1 MKIAIVGLGGSY
13 SDYIAARIRS
23 ETYDET
29 WGINCIGGIIEV
41 DKTIMMDP
49 VSRFLDTEDAGSQT
63 GIAKEFLA
71 KNTKPIITCEMDDRV
86 KHLEPYPLE
95 EVIKKLNFCYFNNTV
110 PYAIAYAIYYGAKE
124 LCLYGLDYTYRNVSM
139 AEAGRACTEFWCAIA
154 TSKGVKI
161 EVAHNSGL
169 LDTNVPDNEKLYGY
183 HRLKDPLVQTH
194 ENGGLLIT
202 KQSKMEPPEPADSPD
217 VPVLFGRH
225 DHVDLNKLNGR
236 EKHV

>member
-23 ETYDET
+23 EKFDEI
-29 WGINCIGGIIEV
+29 WGINCVGGIIHV

-63 GIAKEFLA
+63 EIARHFLRT
-71 KNTKPIITCEMDDRV
+71 NTKPIITCEMDERV
-86 KHLEPYPLE
+86 KHLHPYPLE
-95 EVIKKLNFCYFNNTV
+95 EVVKELKICYFNNTV
-110 PYAIAYAIYYGAKE
+110 PYAIAYAIWVGATH
-124 LCLYGLDYTYRNVSM
+124 LCLYGLDYTYKNVSM

-154 TSKGVKI
+154 TTRGIKI

-169 LDTNVPDNEKLYGY
+169 LDTNVPENEKLYGY
-183 HRLKDPLVQTH
+183 HRLDDPLVQSQ

-202 KQSKMEPPEPADSPD
+202 KQSNIEPPEPMDQD
-217 VPVLFGRH
+217 PVVFGRH
-225 DHVDLNKLNGR
+225 DLQYVNGR
-236 EKHV
+236 EYKNV

>member
-71 KNTKPIITCEMDDRV
+71 KNTKPIITCELDDRV
-86 KHLEPYPLE
+86 QHLEEYPLE
-95 EVIKKLNFCYFNNTV
+95 EVIKELNICYFNNTV
-110 PYAIAYAIYYGAKE
+110 AYAIAYAIWCKATE
-124 LCLYGLDYTYRNVSM
+124 ICLYGIDYNYKNVSI
-139 AEAGRACTEFWCAIA
+139 AESGRACCEFWCAIA
-154 TSKGVKI
+154 VSKGIKI
-161 EVAHNSGL
+161 EVAHTSGL
-169 LDTNVPDNEKLYGY
+169 LDTNVPDNERLYGY
-183 HRLKDPLVQTH
+183 HRLRDPLVQTFTQ
-194 ENGGLLIT
+194 EGLLIT
-202 KQSKMEPPEPADSPD
+202 RQSEMLPPEPLD
-217 VPVLFGRH
+217 VEPTLIGRH
-225 DHVDLNKLNGR
+225 DLQKLNGK
-236 EKHV
+236 EQYV